1 MSIEPI
7 SLPVGN
13 RSATVQVSQPHPD
26 NPITSIENTG
36 QDRVM
41 EEDQRP
47 FPIER
52 VDIPMPERTDVSVN
66 DPKDMLPAA
75 TPCLHHSLDARLKE
89 LAQEGA
95 RLTAKTTQPI
105 PVVDNN
111 PSAKTSCNTSLE
123 KESLPSVV
131 PYRTKLKVDVSVLAR
146 LAPRRSKPM
155 SPTIEKVDEMLVIPS
170 GIPVS
175 PEASA
180 FPALNSP
187 EM

>member
-7 SLPVGN
+7 SLPVEN
-13 RSATVQVSQPHPD
+13 RSATVQIPQPHPD
-26 NPITSIENTG
+26 NPITSIEQPG

-47 FPIER
+47 LPMGRIDTPVTER
-52 VDIPMPERTDVSVN
+52 IDVSVD

-75 TPCLHHSLDARLKE
+75 TLYSHHSLDARLKE

-95 RLTAKTTQPI
+95 RLTAKTTQPT
-105 PVVDNN
+105 PVANNN
-111 PSAKTSCNTSLE
+111 PSAKTSCNTSAE
-123 KESLPSVV
+123 KASLPSVV

-175 PEASA
+175 FEASA
-180 FPALNSP
+180 FPALTSP
-187 EM
+187 EL